1 MPVDYTELEE
11 GASISSAGITSSFDN
26 IRAEVNDLDEASVE
40 KRTLHGEH
48 LPSTVV
54 DTCSNELSGTD
65 YFVSDGNKKIGAA
78 ASLSSGAFEKRYPG
92 WNSVGGWAVVISAS
106 FPTVGVT
113 LGTPTVPAD
122 MLGVLILANVNIKH
136 IDAMYGGV
144 DPAYHP
150 SYLAVLAIQVYDS
163 GSGAWIHIPRTERYV
178 DMDTMDDD
186 DFTTTTPK
194 TASSYAPDITGKDV
208 AIRTFV
214 KAQDAEGA
222 TITQVRLVIS
232 VGSYRVPTTTR
243 GCSVIHR
250 QANISAMALQ
260 AEEIS

>member
-136 IDAMYGGV
+136 IDAMYG
-144 DPAYHP
+144 
-150 SYLAVLAIQVYDS
+150 
-163 GSGAWIHIPRTERYV
+163 
-178 DMDTMDDD
+178 D